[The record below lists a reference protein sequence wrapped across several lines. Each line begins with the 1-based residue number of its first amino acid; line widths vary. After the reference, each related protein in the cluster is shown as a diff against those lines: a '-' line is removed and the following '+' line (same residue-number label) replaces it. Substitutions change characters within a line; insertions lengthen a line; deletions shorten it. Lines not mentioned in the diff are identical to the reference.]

1 MPIDE
6 NIKRNIS
13 ISPKINGINFFN
25 MIRYA
30 LLLLNLKPENLE
42 LSIGN
47 NYYDILVR
55 FLLDELERIL
65 QRGLYT
71 GYRDYNESLAY
82 IFACKNSSEFED
94 KCSDFINTILNV
106 LSTLAQ
112 TI

>member
-13 ISPKINGINFFN
+13 ISPKINGISFFN

-30 LLLLNLKPENLE
+30 LLLPNLKPENLE

-65 QRGLYT
+65 QR
-71 GYRDYNESLAY
+71 
-82 IFACKNSSEFED
+82 
-94 KCSDFINTILNV
+94 DFILAIGIIMKALHICVQKILPN
-106 LSTLAQ
+106 LKTNAL
-112 TI
+112 IL

>member
-30 LLLLNLKPENLE
+30 LLLPNLKPENLE

-71 GYRDYNESLAY
+71 DYRDYNESLAY
-82 IFACKNSSEFED
+82 LRAKNSSEFED
-94 KCSDFINTILNV
+94 KCSNFINTILNV